1 VGLGLEAPAGASM
14 GGGLSAKNGFCFPSL
29 ERLGPGEFIYVYDP
43 NVTATIA
50 TITAAYTILRLDAA
64 VGFRAAAAAAA
75 SRSFAWRMDMP
86 AMEWGQG
93 QRRREQTRRS

>member
-1 VGLGLEAPAGASM
+1 M

-29 ERLGPGEFIYVYDP
+29 ERLGPGEFMYVYDP
-43 NVTATIA
+43 NATATIA

-64 VGFRAAAAAAA
+64 VGFKAAAAAAA

-86 AMEWGQG
+86 AMGGDRDRGAESRHVDPDFYLIG
-93 QRRREQTRRS
+93 